1 MRYVN
6 QILFVTLAIN
16 LYERIK
22 FLRNP
27 NEIPSNLNRGALPE
41 PLKALENIRRKN
53 INRLIFVKL
62 KINSLRNK
70 FESLQH
76 IKTKILMYF

>member
-22 FLRNP
+22 FLKNP